1 MEEDNCSEFT
11 QGSEKLYVGFGG
23 KLLNIIMIVIS
34 IAGIIINSTFSII
47 YLKKIITIKNKNNL
61 GVSAVEKILSMVAG
75 IETLISICWL
85 LNNCILYNSEKL
97 PERCLFCKILAH
109 VKILFYLFDW
119 LILSTSLYQ
128 IKIILLNPQQILE
141 SGKRVIKYLLICL
154 VISVSSLIFSISAGI
169 GGVSPMLTCFINIRT
184 DMDSKQKIYV
194 ILFFLLPIFCFS
206 FGIYQVILIMK
217 SPQYKND
224 KNNKEF
230 FIEYS
235 YFVITYIFFSFLL
248 ILSYIFNIFKAK
260 NIGEGYKFIM
270 SIITLL
276 SCSTPLIVGLIRAT
290 RTGFFKRIFSKKK
303 KKVKENEEQLVDN
316 NERKEEGRMF
326 DLEKKLLEKLIIK
339 YFTAL
344 SYALGKSKYM
354 NDDIEEESKINED
367 KNGQINLNEH
377 ADYKITKSEILKD
390 LDLSINE
397 DIKVLQESYIDI
409 EVTEYNT
416 SIFKKLRELE
426 GFNEDKIISM
436 FQPKKGTNQLIN
448 KINDTF
454 YINSTNKL
462 LMLKQIKKESLFSF
476 QRNILPS
483 LYNYFANHQNSLI
496 CRIFGL
502 YRIKIDNQ
510 DDNYMALMY
519 NITESLESIDN
530 LNFIKPKND
539 MKKMKITEAELKK
552 NIIIDSKTNKQE
564 FRNFTIDIPK
574 NKFDGSIMVG
584 GSSSDSN
591 SKTFKLHLS
600 DYENDKLIKIINQDT
615 EFLREKNIY
624 NFQFLI
630 FEKNIEFNERI
641 ALFKDDEENS
651 ENRNQLT
658 QESKFNS
665 HVKRYIFNSTLPNII
680 YNICILNYFRQRA

>member
-1 MEEDNCSEFT
+1 
-11 QGSEKLYVGFGG
+11 
-23 KLLNIIMIVIS
+23 
-34 IAGIIINSTFSII
+34 
-47 YLKKIITIKNKNNL
+47 
-61 GVSAVEKILSMVAG
+61 
-75 IETLISICWL
+75 
-85 LNNCILYNSEKL
+85 
-97 PERCLFCKILAH
+97 
-109 VKILFYLFDW
+109 
-119 LILSTSLYQ
+119 
-128 IKIILLNPQQILE
+128 
-141 SGKRVIKYLLICL
+141 
-154 VISVSSLIFSISAGI
+154 
-169 GGVSPMLTCFINIRT
+169 
-184 DMDSKQKIYV
+184 
-194 ILFFLLPIFCFS
+194 
-206 FGIYQVILIMK
+206 
-217 SPQYKND
+217 
-224 KNNKEF
+224 
-230 FIEYS
+230 
-235 YFVITYIFFSFLL
+235 
-248 ILSYIFNIFKAK
+248 
-260 NIGEGYKFIM
+260 
-270 SIITLL
+270 
-276 SCSTPLIVGLIRAT
+276 
-290 RTGFFKRIFSKKK
+290 
-303 KKVKENEEQLVDN
+303 
-316 NERKEEGRMF
+316 MF

-354 NDDIEEESKINED
+354 NDEIEEESKIKED
-367 KNGQINLNEH
+367 KNDQIDLNEH

-409 EVTEYNT
+409 EVTEYNA
-416 SIFKKLRELE
+416 SMFKKLRELE

-502 YRIKIDNQ
+502 YRIKIDKQ
-510 DDNYMALMY
+510 EDNYVALMY

-539 MKKMKITEAELKK
+539 IKKMKITEAELKK
-552 NIIIDSKTNKQE
+552 NIIIDSKTNGRE

-574 NKFDGSIMVG
+574 TKFDGTIIVG
-584 GSSSDSN
+584 GSSGDSN

-624 NFQFLI
+624 NFKFLI
-630 FEKNIEFNERI
+630 FEKNIESNERI

-651 ENRNQLT
+651 ENKNQLT
-658 QESKFNS
+658 QESKLNS
-665 HVKRYIFNSTLPNII
+665 HVKKYIFNSTLPNII
-680 YNICILNYFRQRA
+680 YNICILDYFRQRA